1 MFDNLSGFF
10 ATQSKDV
17 GDRSLS
23 IIKNDDAESSFAN
36 SEVKAE
42 IEARNSSSKS
52 QTVLTQTRKAVQA
65 VSSTLSENNVSEK
78 KDQDTT
84 EKKSALKDL
93 KEIQSTL
100 DDLNARLESHELNAR
115 FTIDKDSNRFVVQL
129 VDSNGKVM
137 RQIPS
142 ESSLEFARNA
152 EKGVGVLV
160 DKDL

>member
-10 ATQSKDV
+10 ATQSKDSS
-17 GDRSLS
+17 DRSLS
-23 IIKNDDAESSFAN
+23 IIKNDDSESSSAN
-36 SEVKAE
+36 NEVKADN
-42 IEARNSSSKS
+42 EAKHSNSKS
-52 QTVLTQTRKAVQA
+52 QAVLTQTRKAVQA
-65 VSSTLSENNVSEK
+65 AASTLSENNVSAK
-78 KDQDTT
+78 KDQDTK
-84 EKKSALKDL
+84 EKKSSVQDL
-93 KEIQSTL
+93 KEIQSKL
-100 DDLNARLESHELNAR
+100 DDLNARLESRELNAR

-129 VDSNGKVM
+129 VDSNGQVM

>member
-10 ATQSKDV
+10 ATQSKDSA
-17 GDRSLS
+17 DRSLS
-23 IIKNDDAESSFAN
+23 IIKNDDAESSSAN
-36 SEVKAE
+36 NEVKAAT
-42 IEARNSSSKS
+42 EAKNSTSKS

-65 VSSTLSENNVSEK
+65 ASSTLSENNVSAK
-78 KDQDTT
+78 KDQAAA
-84 EKKSALKDL
+84 EKKSSVQDL
-93 KEIQSTL
+93 KEIQSKL

-129 VDSNGKVM
+129 VDSNGQVM